1 MNSPRPARPTGPVL
15 CAHKQNPIACLT
27 CYHDRGRQPRES
39 RSGSNTMNGIRLG
52 PNGMPA
58 ITAPPQIQHAID
70 AMRGVAHQY
79 DAPEVQ
85 KGEQETV
92 PLKGE
97 PNSVIIA
104 RQRAQGGSQ
113 ASGPPMKS
121 EWRKEQEMPWAPV
134 ETTRGLDAFE
144 DGGQGIVAPPRLPS
158 IMDRQPTHPNLDK
171 SVAKFG

>member
-1 MNSPRPARPTGPVL
+1 MRRLLLAVVALAL
-15 CAHKQNPIACLT
+15 CA
-27 CYHDRGRQPRES
+27 
-39 RSGSNTMNGIRLG
+39 
-52 PNGMPA
+52 PA
-58 ITAPPQIQHAID
+58 AQAGTTTASAPVNATAS
-70 AMRGVAHQY
+70 AMANAVVAHQY